1 MENTGTSSSLTEKSI
16 LITFITTNILFWNLY
31 SSRGNIA
38 AIVARR
44 RMRMRP
50 HLQRELKV
58 YFQQNKA
65 KESKPPINNTW
76 IAIQSFREENNPT
89 ELNKYDI
96 DKAKLDEYGFVRFTK
111 RVIIDT
117 FSIWSPHKIKRAGAA
132 LQSPR
137 NYGMLRNFHL
147 IVYQACINLIYLPN
161 ARLWLRLPLTT

>member
-44 RMRMRP
+44 RMRTRP

-96 DKAKLDEYGFVRFTK
+96 ERLSLTNMASFVLPREWLLILLAYEVHIVLHYSLRETMGCCETSTLLF
-111 RVIIDT
+111 
-117 FSIWSPHKIKRAGAA
+117 IK
-132 LQSPR
+132 
-137 NYGMLRNFHL
+137 H
-147 IVYQACINLIYLPN
+147 V
-161 ARLWLRLPLTT
+161 

>member
-1 MENTGTSSSLTEKSI
+1 
-16 LITFITTNILFWNLY
+16 
-31 SSRGNIA
+31 
-38 AIVARR
+38 
-44 RMRMRP
+44 MRMRP

-76 IAIQSFREENNPT
+76 MAIQSFREEHNPT

-117 FSIWSPHKIKRAGAA
+117 FSI
-132 LQSPR
+132 
-137 NYGMLRNFHL
+137 
-147 IVYQACINLIYLPN
+147 
-161 ARLWLRLPLTT
+161 